1 MSNSKIIDFKK
12 QSDYIK
18 SFNESLNN
26 SPIKTEGMTITTA
39 FPPSDKRSMD
49 FVKDCIVSSVNDD
62 EIFLGLPDINM
73 FRLDEIFTFQEAVNR
88 TIQHHYDNIKGK
100 GSYVKDFAK
109 FQNEKFKGN
118 LYNQPEPISLEKLQN
133 TIENFNKPLS
143 IPEEEEARDQSLDE
157 LSNGIRLIYYNNEY
171 LDIINDMSNYKNLND
186 DSIKYLVKVE
196 KGIEDF
202 LNKEDLDDSDN
213 ILKKLLKN
221 TSKNSIDNKNFE
233 AEHENTSIDDLI
245 TIQANAIGNDMSL
258 FKLSKDLIN
267 KRMKASIQ
275 LKELKDNSTKSKI
288 AEYNRLVPLSELY
301 VKDLK
306 TCYEAKAE
314 KFKNDSS
321 YKNDIEEDK
330 ELVDYSKVRLE
341 DINKSTLDNLL
352 YGTTDVKSVKENT
365 IEGLNN
371 SVDNSNIPE
380 ELKGLLKSVTGDV
393 VNKLDSK
400 DCDCFLCEYEK
411 QMKKLIEL

>member
-18 SFNESLNN
+18 SFNEHLNN
-26 SPIKTEGMTITTA
+26 SPIKTEGMTITAA
-39 FPPSDKRSMD
+39 FPPSDKRSMN
-49 FVKDCIVSSVNDD
+49 FIKDCIVSSVNGD
-62 EIFLGLPDINM
+62 EIFLALPDINM

-118 LYNQPEPISLEKLQN
+118 LYNQPEPVSLEKLQN

-245 TIQANAIGNDMSL
+245 SIQANAIGNDRSL
-258 FKLSKDLIN
+258 FKLSKELIN
-267 KRMKASIQ
+267 KKLKDSIQ

-288 AEYNRLVPLSELY
+288 TEYNRLVPLSELY
-301 VKDLK
+301 LKDLNS
-306 TCYEAKAE
+306 CYEAKAA
-314 KFKNDSS
+314 KFKDNSS
-321 YKNDIEEDK
+321 YKNDLEEDK

-341 DINKSTLDNLL
+341 AINKSTLDNLL
-352 YGTTDVKSVKENT
+352 YGTTDVKSPKENT
-365 IEGLNN
+365 LEGLNN

-380 ELKGLLKSVTGDV
+380 ELKGLLKSVTGDI

-411 QMKKLIEL
+411 QMKKLVEL